1 VRLALTGLAV
11 TVVSGSIFLYL
22 IPDNPT
28 RVRFLNER
36 QRYVAVERLRT
47 NQAGLENKV
56 FKWSQAMEALTDF
69 RCLIMV
75 PLAFL
80 TVIPNACVSTFS
92 PIVLK
97 GLGYSSIRVLVMT
110 IPQGVTCKFGGV

>member
-1 VRLALTGLAV
+1 M
-11 TVVSGSIFLYL
+11 FLYVV
-22 IPDNPT
+22 PDNPT
-28 RVRFLNER
+28 RVRFLDER
-36 QRYVAVERLRT
+36 QRYVAVERLRQ

-56 FKWSQAMEALTDF
+56 FKWSQATEALTDF
-69 RCLIMV
+69 RCLVMV

-97 GLGYSSIRVLVMT
+97 GLGYSPIRVLVMT
-110 IPQGVTCKFGGV
+110 IPQGATCMCAGVRLISPPVTDPAKALFG